1 MVTPLVIIGSGL
13 AGYNLARE
21 VRKLDAGRPLL
32 LITADGGHS
41 YSKPLLSLGFAMKK
55 EAAELG
61 MFLPGSMAV
70 QLDAEVRTR
79 TRVTGLDP
87 TNRRIWIGTEP
98 VPYEDLVLAWGAQAI
113 RVPVAGD
120 ADDAIFSVNDL
131 EDYARFR
138 EALRGKRRVLIM
150 GAGLIGC
157 EFANDLLQGGFAV
170 DVVAPDAQLMPAL
183 LPDAAAAAV
192 QRGLQE
198 QGVRFHLGTSLA
210 QLDRQAGGLHARLAD
225 GRVLRCDA
233 VLSAVGLRPR
243 TDLAAAAGLAV
254 GRGIQVNRLLQTS
267 VAHVHALGDCAEV
280 EGLNLLYVMPLM
292 SGVRALAR
300 SLTGKPTPVS
310 YGPMP
315 VSVKT
320 PACPLVV
327 AAPPPGRTGNWHVEA
342 NGNDVRALFRDE
354 SGKLLGYALTG
365 KLVEERL
372 IFNKQLPALLPDL
385 PQILSFQPP
394 S

>member
-1 MVTPLVIIGSGL
+1 MAAPLVIIGSGL

-21 VRKLDAGRPLL
+21 VRKLDAAKPLL
-32 LITADGGHS
+32 LVTADDGHS

-55 EAAELG
+55 EAGELG

-87 TNRRIWIGTEP
+87 ANRRIWIGAEP
-98 VPYEDLVLAWGAQAI
+98 VPYEDLVLAWGAQPV

-120 ADDAIFSVNDL
+120 AAEAICSVNDL
-131 EDYARFR
+131 EGYARFR
-138 EALRGKRRVLIM
+138 AALRGKRRVLVM

-157 EFANDLLQGGFAV
+157 EFANDLLQGGFEV
-170 DVVAPDAQLMPAL
+170 DIVAPAVQLMPSL
-183 LPDAAAAAV
+183 LPEAAAAAV
-192 QRGLQE
+192 QRGLQA
-198 QGVRFHLGTSLA
+198 QGVRFHLGTALERLDYQA
-210 QLDRQAGGLHARLAD
+210 QGLRAQLAD
-225 GRVLRCDA
+225 GRTLACDV

-243 TDLAAAAGLAV
+243 TELAAAAGLAV

-280 EGLNLLYVMPLM
+280 EGLSLLYVMPLM
-292 SGVRALAR
+292 SGVRALAQT
-300 SLTGKPTPVS
+300 LTGRPTPVS

-327 AAPPPGRTGNWHVEA
+327 ATPPAGRAGHWHAEVC
-342 NGNDVRALFRDE
+342 GNDVRALYRDE
-354 SGKLLGYALTG
+354 RGGLLGYALTG
-365 KLVEERL
+365 KRVEERL
-372 IFNKQLPALLPDL
+372 IFNKQLPAVLPDL

>member
-1 MVTPLVIIGSGL
+1 MAAPLVIIGSGL

-21 VRKLDAGRPLL
+21 VRKLDADKPLL
-32 LITADGGHS
+32 LITADDGRS

-55 EAAELG
+55 EAGELG

-70 QLDAEVRTR
+70 QLGAEVRTR
-79 TRVTGLDP
+79 TRVTRLEP
-87 TNRRIWIGTEP
+87 NERRIWIGAEP
-98 VPYEDLVLAWGAQAI
+98 VPYGDLVLAWGAQAI

-120 ADDAIFSVNDL
+120 ADEAIHSVNDL
-131 EDYARFR
+131 EGYGRFR

-157 EFANDLLQGGFAV
+157 EFANDLVQGGYEV
-170 DVVAPDAQLMPAL
+170 DVVAPLAQLMPAL
-183 LPDAAAAAV
+183 LPEAAAAAV
-192 QRGLQE
+192 QRGLQA
-198 QGVRFHLGTSLA
+198 QGVRFHLGTALA
-210 QLDRQAGGLHARLAD
+210 RLDYAADGLRAELAD
-225 GRVLRCDA
+225 GRVLICDA

-243 TDLAAAAGLAV
+243 TELAAAAGLAV
-254 GRGIQVNRLLQTS
+254 DRGIQVDRLLRTS
-267 VAHVHALGDCAEV
+267 AEHVHALGDCAEV

-327 AAPPPGRTGNWHVEA
+327 AAPPAGSVGSWQIEGS
-342 NGNDVRALFRDE
+342 GNDIRALYRDE
-354 SGKLLGYALTG
+354 KGQLLGYALTG
-365 KLVEERL
+365 NLVEERL
-372 IFNKQLPALLPDL
+372 VLNKHLPALLPDL
-385 PQILSFQPP
+385 PQILSFGHP